1 MNKINGTVGMGQNGQ
16 PNQTGPTVPGL
27 VAHLAETGEGIAM
40 VQGGGGAGRNP
51 VNWWRAQVWE
61 EALEGLQSVGDP
73 I

>member
-51 VNWWRAQVWE
+51 VNWWRARVWE